1 MSNQALANKSNLLDF
16 ILEALTAKPRN
27 FFIFIIV
34 LGGLIFSVVSVVI
47 GLLVFAVTRLWKLPT
62 TWSIYFGIILILTS
76 WIMTGINFHTVHQ
89 QSKLLLNA
97 YFYGNNISFNPLYV
111 YLLALPYG
119 LFLGGVLAFISQW
132 NSGLRDEVKR
142 VAQGK
147 AKLSAKPLSERS
159 VARHLEHLS
168 SSAYSLGTI
177 LGIDQQTG
185 HYVPLTDKDAN
196 LHTLAIGTTGSGKT
210 TGIAN
215 IIESAMVRRYPLFY
229 VDGKGDLELA
239 KRVQRFALDQGT
251 PFYLFSMVGE
261 SFKYN
266 PIVFGGFT
274 SKKDR
279 IVELRHWSED
289 HYRKIAE
296 GYLQTVFKILAK
308 TGITL
313 DLHSLAKHLAPE
325 ALYQLARQ
333 LGDAS
338 LVKDIEKLEEK
349 KRDISS
355 LIAEIENI
363 AESEIGHLFDCSSGN
378 VITLDKA
385 FAEKAVVYFCLQP
398 LAFPA
403 YAETLGKLIINDI
416 KSLLASL
423 LNQTEK
429 IKLYTIFDEF
439 SIFAGDQIVNLVNQ
453 GRGAGVHAVL
463 STQSLSDILR
473 KGDEALLGQILNN
486 TNNYII
492 QRQNNPNDAEV
503 LANLIG
509 TESTFEVTAQLS
521 TDQGCTGLGSVKQTR
536 EFILHPD
543 DIKRLTLGQAIFVNK
558 QKFKV
563 QKILLRKG
571 AI

>member
-1 MSNQALANKSNLLDF
+1 MSSQAKESKSNLLDVV
-16 ILEALTAKPRN
+16 LEALTEKPRN
-27 FFIFIIV
+27 LLVFFML
-34 LGGLIFSVVSVVI
+34 LGGLTFSVFSIVI
-47 GLLVFAVTRLWKLPT
+47 GLLTFVVIRLLKLPIA
-62 TWSIYFGIILILTS
+62 WVVGLSIPLLLSS
-76 WIMTGINFHTVHQ
+76 WMMRGVNLYTVYQ
-89 QSKLLLNA
+89 QSRMLLNA
-97 YFYGNNISFNPLYV
+97 YFYGNKISCSYLYV
-111 YLLALPYG
+111 CLSALPYG
-119 LFLGGVLAFISQW
+119 LLLGGIFAFISQW
-132 NSGLRDEVKR
+132 NESLRDEVRR
-142 VAQGK
+142 VARGK
-147 AKLSAKPLSERS
+147 AKLSVKLFSEQKLAS
-159 VARHLEHLS
+159 CLEHLK
-168 SSAYSLGTI
+168 SSAYSLGTL
-177 LGIDQQTG
+177 LGVDQQTG
-185 HYVPLTDKDAN
+185 HYVQLADKDAN

-215 IIESAMVRRYPLFY
+215 IIESAIVRCYPLFY

-239 KRVQRFALDQGT
+239 QRVQRFALDQGT

-261 SFKYN
+261 SLKYN
-266 PIVFGGFT
+266 PIAFGGFT

-308 TGITL
+308 TSMTL
-313 DLHSLAKHLAPE
+313 DLHSLAKHLSPE
-325 ALYQLARQ
+325 SLYQLARQ

-338 LVKDIEKLEEK
+338 LVNNIEKLEEK

-363 AESEIGHLFDCSSGN
+363 ADSEIGHLFDCSSGN

-385 FAEKAVVYFCLQP
+385 FSERAVVYFCLQP

-423 LNQTEK
+423 LIQAEK

-463 STQSLSDILR
+463 STQSLS
-473 KGDEALLGQILNN
+473 
-486 TNNYII
+486 
-492 QRQNNPNDAEV
+492 V
-503 LANLIG
+503 
-509 TESTFEVTAQLS
+509 S
-521 TDQGCTGLGSVKQTR
+521 CVKAM
-536 EFILHPD
+536 
-543 DIKRLTLGQAIFVNK
+543 KRC
-558 QKFKV
+558 
-563 QKILLRKG
+563 
-571 AI
+571 

>member
-1 MSNQALANKSNLLDF
+1 MSNPALANKSNLLEF
-16 ILEALTAKPRN
+16 ILEALTEKPRN
-27 FFIFIIV
+27 FLMFIFM
-34 LGGLIFSVVSVVI
+34 LAGLMFSVISVVI
-47 GLLVFAVTRLWKLPT
+47 GLLIFAVTHLLKLPT
-62 TWSIYFGIILILTS
+62 LWVIGLGILLILCS
-76 WIMTGINFHTVHQ
+76 WMSGVNFYAVHLH
-89 QSKLLLNA
+89 SRMILNH
-97 YFYGNNISFNPLYV
+97 YFYGNKIPFSPLTI
-111 YLLALPYG
+111 YLSALPYG
-119 LFLGGVLAFISQW
+119 LFLGGILAFIVQW
-132 NSGLRDEVKR
+132 NGGLRNEVKR
-142 VAQGK
+142 LAQGK
-147 AKLSAKPLSERS
+147 AKLLAKPLSERKLIS
-159 VARHLEHLS
+159 HLKHLK
-168 SSAYSLGTI
+168 SSAYQLGTI
-177 LGIDQQTG
+177 LGVDRQTG
-185 HYVPLTDKDAN
+185 HYVQLADNDAN

-215 IIESAMVRRYPLFY
+215 IIESAIVRRHPLFY

-261 SFKYN
+261 SLKYN
-266 PIVFGGFT
+266 PIAFGGFT

-279 IVELRHWSED
+279 IVELRRWSED

-308 TGITL
+308 ANMTL

-325 ALYQLARQ
+325 SLYQLARQ
-333 LGDAS
+333 LGDTS

-385 FAEKAVVYFCLQP
+385 FSEKAVVYFCLQP

-423 LNQTEK
+423 LTQAEK

-453 GRGAGVHAVL
+453 GRGAGVHALL

-509 TESTFEVTAQLS
+509 TESVFEVTAQLS
-521 TDQGCTGLGSVKQTR
+521 AEQGSTGLGSVKQTR
-536 EFILHPD
+536 EFIIHPD
-543 DIKRLTLGQAIFVNK
+543 EIKRLTLGEAIFVNK

-563 QKILLRKG
+563 QKIRLRKG
-571 AI
+571 II